1 MENGAIFSIDTPALL
16 AGRRLSPE
24 LDVGLLFVMW
34 RLGNSSAPRK
44 NYLEQILKSARAAKA
59 LNPRLGIALATNVKL
74 PREPAL
80 DIVHQLSPPTPAQR
94 RRSTWFHR
102 LRAIVE
108 SPFELTV
115 ALDAS
120 VTVCSGRLHA
130 ALQSEHRRD
139 RFDFA
144 VGFEATPLVRPGVA
158 RSPGD
163 WDLPRRLEEV
173 LPHNFAFA
181 FRRGPGWA
189 RLLRAWMSRDGDDQQ
204 TLRKVLQA
212 AAAARG
218 SKPAANSVRE
228 QAVHLEQ
235 QLRQARP
242 AYLAWTARRP
252 SNALLRPLAGP
263 SSTRGTPRSSATA
276 SRRCA

>member
-1 MENGAIFSIDTPALL
+1 MASHGAIYSIETPERL

-24 LDVGLLFVMW
+24 LDVGLLFMMW
-34 RLGNSSAPRK
+34 RFGNSSSPGK

-59 LNPRLGIALATNVKL
+59 LNPRLGIALATNLKL
-74 PREPAL
+74 PKEPAL
-80 DIVHQLSPPTPAQR
+80 DILHELSPPTAAQR

-102 LRAIVE
+102 LRAIAK

-120 VTVCSGRLHA
+120 VTVCSGHLHA

-158 RSPGD
+158 RSPGY
-163 WDLPRRLEEV
+163 WDLPRRPEDV

-189 RLLRAWMSRDGDDQQ
+189 RLLRAWTSRDGDDQQ

-212 AAAARG
+212 AAAAREG
-218 SKPAANSVRE
+218 KPATNSSV
-228 QAVHLEQ
+228 
-235 QLRQARP
+235 
-242 AYLAWTARRP
+242 RRP
-252 SNALLRPLAGP
+252 SPGP
-263 SSTRGTPRSSATA
+263 REAWHDAPRQ
-276 SRRCA
+276 